1 MTKKKIIKRSSG
13 TLTYGKATKTSPK
26 SDPSKYTNEFDI
38 GGALS
43 GVQGKIGGIM
53 GGNKL
58 STSMGGA
65 VSALGNAAGQ
75 IGGSLI
81 GGGLQS
87 GAGSAIS
94 NIGGTI
100 GSAVGAVNPLLG
112 GVISAGSGIIGGLT
126 NRAFGSK
133 MNQEKINDITT
144 SNNAINQTMVD
155 SSSNESVASQ
165 WGSMDLGTDFTKKDI
180 GSDGW
185 FSSKAAN
192 KYKELALQQNAARNR
207 AMQAFNNAAD
217 TADMN
222 MDLTTM
228 RNYSAYGG
236 PIEIAS
242 NAPMSPFGN
251 RFAEGGSIHINP
263 ANRGKFNATKRR
275 TGKSTEELTHS
286 KNPLTRKR
294 AIFAQNASHWHALG
308 GVLQGEGA
316 DWNTG
321 LIPINSGG
329 THEENPNDG
338 VQMGVDDEGTPN
350 LVEQGEVKWND
361 YIFSNRLTADKSML
375 QKAYLPTSLDNH
387 TFAAAAENLG
397 RESKERPN
405 DPISQRGLTD
415 SLTKLEAVQEAV
427 KQKEQQRVMK
437 KDKKYACGGHLYAD
451 GGYEMPFV
459 KRADGTYPVDDN
471 TGIGTYGKDW
481 GPIGQ
486 HPYSLNPAQVPAQTD
501 TWVPPFKAQ
510 PTRTEQ
516 SPYLS
521 RPQETDTTKP
531 PTNFQ
536 NSGLAGLR
544 FAPAIGSGLMALSD
558 AFGWTNKPNY
568 SSADSIQDSVSH
580 IKPVTYTPLGNYLNY
595 TPFDRNYY
603 TNKLGAQA
611 SATKRSIVNQAGG
624 NRATAIAGLLAAD
637 YNAEDK
643 LGDLFRQSEE
653 YNQGLKERVETFN
666 RGTDQY
672 NSEAATKAQVA
683 NQATDRL
690 KFEAALQA
698 ASLRDQADARSAAAR
713 SANLSNLFENLG
725 GIGVDAYNRNDRNA
739 LIRSGVFG
747 AQNADMLKNSG
758 MSKSEI
764 RGYYKGLGLSDD
776 EIKARGYAKGGKL
789 KRKRGLTC

>member
-1 MTKKKIIKRSSG
+1 MTKKKIIKRSNSP
-13 TLTYGKATKTSPK
+13 LTYGKATKTPPK
-26 SDPSKYTNEFDI
+26 SDQSKYTNQFSI

-58 STSMGGA
+58 SASMGGA
-65 VSALGNAAGQ
+65 VGVLGNAAGQ
-75 IGGSLI
+75 IGGGLI

-133 MNQEKINDITT
+133 MNQENINGITT
-144 SNNAINQTMVD
+144 SNNAVNQTMVD
-155 SSSNESVASQ
+155 SSSNDSVASQ
-165 WGSMDLGTDFTKKDI
+165 WSSMNLGNDFTKKDV

-185 FSSKAAN
+185 FSHKAAN
-192 KYKELALQQNAARNR
+192 KYKELALQQGAARNR
-207 AMQAFNNAAD
+207 AMQAFDNAAD
-217 TADMN
+217 TADTN
-222 MDLTTM
+222 MDLTAM
-228 RNYSAYGG
+228 RNFSAYGG

-242 NAPMSPFGN
+242 GSPMAPFGN
-251 RFAEGGSIHINP
+251 RFAEGGDISSNG
-263 ANRGKFNATKRR
+263 AN
-275 TGKSTEELTHS
+275 
-286 KNPLTRKR
+286 
-294 AIFAQNASHWHALG
+294 
-308 GVLQGEGA
+308 GV
-316 DWNTG
+316 T
-321 LIPINSGG
+321 PINNGG
-329 THEENPNDG
+329 THEENPNQG
-338 VQMGVDDEGTPN
+338 VQMGVDDQGTPN

-361 YIFSNRLTADKSML
+361 YIFSNRLTTNKPML
-375 QKAYLPTSLDNH
+375 EKTYLPTSLDNH

-405 DPISQRGLTD
+405 DPISQRGLKD
-415 SLTKLEAVQEAV
+415 SLTKLESIQEAV

-437 KDKKYACGGHLYAD
+437 KDKKYAYGGNLFAN

-459 KRADGTYPVDDN
+459 KRADGTYPIEDN

-486 HPYSLNPAQVPAQTD
+486 HPYSLNPNQVPMSKE
-501 TWVPPFKAQ
+501 TWVPPFRAQ
-510 PTRTEQ
+510 PTRTT
-516 SPYLS
+516 PT
-521 RPQETDTTKP
+521 PQLTNPQQTDTKP
-531 PTNFQ
+531 PIVSSQ
-536 NSGLAGLR
+536 NSGLANLR
-544 FAPAIGSGLMALSD
+544 FAPAIGSGMMALSD

-568 SSADSIQDSVSH
+568 SSAGSIQDSVSH
-580 IKPVTYTPLGNYLNY
+580 LKPVTYTPLGNYLKY

-603 TNKLGAQA
+603 TNKLGSQA

-624 NRATAIAGLLAAD
+624 NRATATAGLLAAD
-637 YNAEDK
+637 YNAQDK

-666 RGTDQY
+666 RGTNQY
-672 NSEAATKAQVA
+672 NSEASTKAQMA

-690 KFEAALQA
+690 KFEAAVQA
-698 ASLRDQADARSAAAR
+698 AGLRDQADARSAAAR
-713 SANLSNLFENLG
+713 SANLSNLFDNLG
-725 GIGVDAYNRNDRNA
+725 GIGVDAYNRNDRNS
-739 LIRSGVFG
+739 LIKSGVFG

-764 RGYYKGLGLSDD
+764 RGYFKGLGLSDD
-776 EIKARGYAKGGKL
+776 EIKARGYAMGGKL
-789 KRKRGLTC
+789 KRKKGLTC